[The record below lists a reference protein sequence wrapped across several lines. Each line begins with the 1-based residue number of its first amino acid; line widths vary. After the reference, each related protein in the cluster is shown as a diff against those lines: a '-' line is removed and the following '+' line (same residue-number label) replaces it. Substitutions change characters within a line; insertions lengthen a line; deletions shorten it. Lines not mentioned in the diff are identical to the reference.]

1 MQYEPLVTAARESRT
16 RVQPHNL
23 NFEFARIFAKIY
35 VKPDPK
41 SEPIPLTNR
50 NTELR
55 DGAFVFVTIPPPPPS
70 ARELFGTYTD
80 KISQYLTPWYN
91 SQGHPIT
98 KINNTKMRE
107 MIGIGNLI
115 YYRIDTSTGITE
127 YWYLVQPLDILS
139 GYTEAKYVP
148 DIHGDPKNVENDD
161 VARGYIML
169 VPEKDFRQFT
179 SVGTGDIM
187 YAPTTSDSSASS
199 RGGNKCSLKPKSNK
213 RKKKQNKHNSRRRYR
228 SRKRNTRN

>member
-1 MQYEPLVTAARESRT
+1 MQYGPLVTAARESRT

-23 NFEFARIFAKIY
+23 DFEFARIFAKIY
-35 VKPDPK
+35 VNPNPK
-41 SEPIPLTNR
+41 LKPIPLTSENYQ
-50 NTELR
+50 LR
-55 DGAFVFVTIPPPPPS
+55 DEAYVFVTIPPPYPS

-127 YWYLVQPLDILS
+127 YWYLVQNLDILS
-139 GYTEAKYVP
+139 GFRAVYDPK
-148 DIHGDPKNVENDD
+148 IHGHPKNVENDD

-169 VPEKDFRQFT
+169 VPEKDFKQFT
-179 SVGTGDIM
+179 PVETGDRM
-187 YAPTTSDSSASS
+187 YAPTTSASSASS
-199 RGGNKCSLKPKSNK
+199 KGGNKCSLKPKSIK
-213 RKKKQNKHNSRRRYR
+213 RKKKQNKRNSRRRYR
-228 SRKRNTRN
+228 SHKH